1 MNKFHTVLLGG
12 IMALSLAGCKSMG
25 SDASSTSGSSMGSGT
40 TSSPSGQSGT
50 NTGTTNDVNSGTSP
64 TPATQTPPVTNSSN
78 SGPGR

>member
-12 IMALSLAGCKSMG
+12 IMALSLAGCK
-25 SDASSTSGSSMGSGT
+25 SMGSGT

-50 NTGTTNDVNSGTSP
+50 NTGTTNDVNSGTST

-78 SGPGR
+78 SGTGR